1 MRQHVYKTVA
11 LAGILAAS
19 LLSCG
24 DVDIDTTDDD
34 TTEQRQEAVTVVPE
48 FSISGTSELPDDLHL
63 SALGLTISEIR
74 LEPVGSRSDTIA
86 YSTRSATQLR
96 FDVENGETVKNGEAV
111 ELPTD
116 GRYLVSVRLE
126 PIAETVESEV
136 GSSEQVSPSFS
147 VAGFVAGDGIL
158 RVDPRYDDKRS
169 DGSPVPMPFDED
181 GDADEAESSDE
192 LQDTPALPTEW
203 TPFHYDS
210 RRSVFFTLNEVEFH
224 RGSQVLSFDFDVHD
238 WALELVD
245 PLLSA
250 IEHNEDLSTAPDSGI
265 DVTSPLE
272 STGHGAEALF
282 ENASVHTQAAG
293 R

>member
-1 MRQHVYKTVA
+1 MRQHLYKTVA

-19 LLSCG
+19 LVSCG
-24 DVDIDTTDDD
+24 DVDLDTPDGAD
-34 TTEQRQEAVTVVPE
+34 TEQRQDAVTVVPE
-48 FSISGTSELPDDLHL
+48 FSISGTAELPEDLHL

-74 LEPVGSRSDTIA
+74 LEPVGSDTVA

-96 FDVENGETVKNGEAV
+96 FDVENGETVKIGESV

-126 PIAETVESEV
+126 PIAETVKSEA

-147 VAGFVAGDGIL
+147 VAGYVAGDGIL

-181 GDADEAESSDE
+181 GDDDEAESSDE
-192 LQDTPALPTEW
+192 LRDSPALPTEW

-224 RGSQVLSFDFDVHD
+224 PGSQVLSFDFDVHD

-250 IEHNEDLSTAPDSGI
+250 IQHNDDLNSGPDSGI

-282 ENASVHTQAAG
+282 ENASVHTQTAT

>member
-1 MRQHVYKTVA
+1 MRQHLYKTVA

-19 LLSCG
+19 LVSCG
-24 DVDIDTTDDD
+24 DVDLGTPDGAD
-34 TTEQRQEAVTVVPE
+34 TEQRQEAVTVVPE
-48 FSISGTSELPDDLHL
+48 FSISGTAELPEDLHL

-74 LEPVGSRSDTIA
+74 LEPVDSGNDAVA
-86 YSTRSATQLR
+86 YSTRSATQLL
-96 FDVENGETVKNGEAV
+96 FDVENSETVKVGEAV

-126 PIAETVESEV
+126 PIAETVESEA
-136 GSSEQVSPSFS
+136 GSSEHVSPSFS

-181 GDADEAESSDE
+181 GDEDEAASSDE
-192 LQDTPALPTEW
+192 LHDSPALPTEW

-224 RGSQVLSFDFDVHD
+224 PGSQVLSFNFDVHD

-250 IEHNEDLSTAPDSGI
+250 IQHNDDLSSAPDTGI

-282 ENASVHTQAAG
+282 ENASVRTQTAG